1 MRGRVVAAVP
11 AGGGGAGVTPG
22 GVYCISVPCV
32 CEGDTRVKGSLW
44 REKSAGHG
52 VERAEGARGSWGRCV
67 SAATMPWP
75 RRGRS
80 REAREVGAGE
90 SATGLDA
97 GS

>member
-1 MRGRVVAAVP
+1 
-11 AGGGGAGVTPG
+11 
-22 GVYCISVPCV
+22 
-32 CEGDTRVKGSLW
+32 VKGSLW

-80 REAREVGAGE
+80 REAR
-90 SATGLDA
+90 DA
-97 GS
+97 GAEEAGWVRAGACVEVAVVESSVASLPCVRASVTAAARAACW